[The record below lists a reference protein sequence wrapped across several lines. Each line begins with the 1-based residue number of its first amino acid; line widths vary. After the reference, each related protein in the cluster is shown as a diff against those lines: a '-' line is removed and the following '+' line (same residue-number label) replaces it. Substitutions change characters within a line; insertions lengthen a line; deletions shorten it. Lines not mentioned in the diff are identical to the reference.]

1 MAAGQQKFTVEIS
14 EKYTAE
20 ERRAI
25 AAEIIQR
32 ITERTRDE
40 GKDKNN
46 RAFKGYSESYK
57 GSLDFKIAGKG
68 SKVDLTLTG
77 EMIDAIELLKAS
89 KGSIEIGY
97 QKGDPINGKVEGNR
111 LGTYGKP
118 QPVAP
123 PRDFL
128 GITKSDLQ
136 EILRRYPIRNEDRRS
151 ESVAQVKAAERA
163 AEDVLTRVGLELEE
177 VDE

>member
-1 MAAGQQKFTVEIS
+1 MAEQQKFLIELS
-14 EKYTAE
+14 DKYSAE

-25 AAEIIQR
+25 AAEVIQR

-46 RAFKGYSESYK
+46 RTFKGYSESYK

-77 EMIDAIELLKAS
+77 EMIDSMQLLKTRP
-89 KGSIEIGY
+89 GQIEIGY
-97 QKGDPINGKVEGNR
+97 KAGDEINGKVEGNR

-136 EILRRYPIRNEDRRS
+136 DILRRYPLRNEEKRLD
-151 ESVAQVKAAERA
+151 SVAQVKAAERA
-163 AEDVLTRVGLELEE
+163 AEDVLSRVGLELDEE
-177 VDE
+177 A